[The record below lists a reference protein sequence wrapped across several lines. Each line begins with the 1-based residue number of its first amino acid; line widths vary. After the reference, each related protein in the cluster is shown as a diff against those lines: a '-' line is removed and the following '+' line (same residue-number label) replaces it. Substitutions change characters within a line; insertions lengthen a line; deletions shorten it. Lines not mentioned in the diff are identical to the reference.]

1 MNAKKDLNNTKIL
14 ITGGSGYIA
23 SNLIQRLSS
32 YQCEITLI
40 TRREN
45 AGEKTIGKA
54 TIHSHHTSIIDIKDW
69 KPILSGIDVVYHLAA
84 QTSIYTAKEDP
95 EQDLLIN
102 VIPLIRIL
110 EICNTCNFK
119 PVIIFASTSTI
130 SGIPDT
136 LPVDESAR
144 DNPLTIYDLHK
155 KIAEDYLL
163 YYIRQNIVS
172 GSILRLTNVYGPG
185 PKSSNA
191 DRGIINQMI
200 KRALQS
206 QDLTLYGEGNYIR
219 DYVFI
224 EDVVDAFIKAYEH
237 SGNLTGSFFIIGS
250 GKGHTIK
257 EAFHLIQEI
266 TLKKTGNVARI
277 THIDPPDNLHPI
289 EKRNFIA
296 NSQRYHD
303 LTGWTPDHQ
312 LEDGLK
318 ITIDYY
324 LNNLGDK

>member
-1 MNAKKDLNNTKIL
+1 MNIMKDLNNKRIL

-32 YQCEITLI
+32 YQCDITI
-40 TRREN
+40 ISRKKTMIK
-45 AGEKTIGKA
+45 KTIGKA
-54 TIHSHHTSIIDIKDW
+54 TVHSVHSSITDIDTWKD
-69 KPILSGIDVVYHLAA
+69 ILSGIDVVYHLAA
-84 QTSIYTAKEDP
+84 QTSIYQANQDP

-102 VIPLIRIL
+102 VVPLIRIL
-110 EICNTCNFK
+110 ETCK
-119 PVIIFASTSTI
+119 ACKIQPVIILASTSTI
-130 SGIPDT
+130 TGIPDT
-136 LPVDESAR
+136 LPVDDSAL

-163 YYIRQNIVS
+163 FYIRQKIVS

-191 DRGIINQMI
+191 DRGIINQMT

-206 QDLTLYGEGNYIR
+206 QDLTIYGSGEYIR

-224 EDVVDAFIKAYEH
+224 DDVVDAFIKAYNYSDNL
-237 SGNLTGSFFIIGS
+237 SGNHFIIGS
-250 GKGHTIK
+250 GKGRTIK
-257 EAFHLIQEI
+257 EAFQAIQAIVLE
-266 TLKKTGNVARI
+266 KTGCLAQI
-277 THIDPPDNLHPI
+277 TYIDPPENLHPI

-296 NSQRYHD
+296 DSKRYHD
-303 LTGWTPDHQ
+303 LTGWIPVHQ

-318 ITIDYY
+318 ITIDFY
-324 LNNLGDK
+324 LENKEVI